1 MYYDAAGRPVYL
13 EKDPEKQKELMESFV
28 SGHVVPHLSVIESH
42 LEKNGGVLV
51 GSDVSFQIFFFY
63 SSFFKL
69 KFLCFKFNKMFR
81 SAGQILRTT
90 LSSRLP
96 AKGLVMLRKTV
107 LISRT

>member
-13 EKDPEKQKELMESFV
+13 EKDPQKQKELMESFV

-42 LEKNGGVLV
+42 LEKNGGFLV
-51 GSDVSFQIFFFY
+51 GSVVSFQIYFFFILLFLK
-63 SSFFKL
+63 SFF
-69 KFLCFKFNKMFR
+69 FLILQMFR

-96 AKGLVMLRKTV
+96 AKCWVMLRKTV